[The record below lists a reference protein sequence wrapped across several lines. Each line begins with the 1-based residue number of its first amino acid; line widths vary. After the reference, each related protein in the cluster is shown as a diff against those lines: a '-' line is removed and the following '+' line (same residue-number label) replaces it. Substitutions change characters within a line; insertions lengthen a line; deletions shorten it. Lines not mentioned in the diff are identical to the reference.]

1 MRFLANSRMV
11 EGVTREQLV
20 QYFAD
25 HEISSSTWD
34 LFRHRIVSEYA
45 FKVGDRP
52 GVVLF
57 LDVDSD
63 EAAAQVVNALPVVAY
78 GLLTFDIDP
87 LRPVAHF

>member
-1 MRFLANSRMV
+1 M
-11 EGVTREQLV
+11 
-20 QYFAD
+20 
-25 HEISSSTWD
+25 
-34 LFRHRIVSEYA
+34 SEYA

-63 EAAAQVVNALPVVAY
+63 EAVAEAVNALPVVAQ